1 MALKRTTKAD
11 PNMSMS
17 SMTDIV
23 FLLLIFFLVTSTLVN
38 PNALKLLL
46 PKSTGQVGAKATVSV
61 SIKDWGEDR
70 YTYHINGD
78 EMPVPFQQVE
88 DELVGLLQSE
98 EDPTFSIYS
107 DESVPIGQVVQVMN
121 KGSADR
127 SYTDGH
133 AACMR
138 TGARVFL
145 VIEIHIPAAG
155 RAVDAD

>member
-11 PNMSMS
+11 PTIAMS

-46 PKSTGQVGAKATVSV
+46 PKSTGQVGAKAVATV
-61 SIKDWGEDR
+61 SIKDWGDDL

-78 EMPVPFQQVE
+78 ETPVPFEQVE
-88 DELVGLLQSE
+88 DELVNILQSD

-107 DESVPIGQVVQVMN
+107 DESVPIKEIVQVMN
-121 KGSADR
+121 IAKR
-127 SYTDGH
+127 NHYK
-133 AACMR
+133 
-138 TGARVFL
+138 
-145 VIEIHIPAAG
+145 VILATQPE
-155 RAVDAD
+155 